1 MIIQID
7 NKKLTKMAELQEYL
21 NSKRPGDKV
30 TLTYL
35 RNKKSITKSV
45 TLKNAQGNTEVVKP
59 ADIDVLG
66 GNFREIT
73 SETKESLNISYGL
86 EVMKVNN
93 GALKEAGVNKGFI
106 IQKVNDEPVKTI
118 EQLQKIV
125 KAASTSK
132 EPVLFIQ
139 GIYPTGK
146 KAYFAVPLEQ

>member
-1 MIIQID
+1 
-7 NKKLTKMAELQEYL
+7 MAELQEYL

>member
-1 MIIQID
+1 
-7 NKKLTKMAELQEYL
+7 
-21 NSKRPGDKV
+21 V
-30 TLTYL
+30 H
-35 RNKKSITKSV
+35 
-45 TLKNAQGNTEVVKP
+45 
-59 ADIDVLG
+59 
-66 GNFREIT
+66 
-73 SETKESLNISYGL
+73 
-86 EVMKVNN
+86 N

>member
-1 MIIQID
+1 
-7 NKKLTKMAELQEYL
+7 
-21 NSKRPGDKV
+21 
-30 TLTYL
+30 
-35 RNKKSITKSV
+35 
-45 TLKNAQGNTEVVKP
+45 
-59 ADIDVLG
+59 
-66 GNFREIT
+66 
-73 SETKESLNISYGL
+73 
-86 EVMKVNN
+86 MKVNN